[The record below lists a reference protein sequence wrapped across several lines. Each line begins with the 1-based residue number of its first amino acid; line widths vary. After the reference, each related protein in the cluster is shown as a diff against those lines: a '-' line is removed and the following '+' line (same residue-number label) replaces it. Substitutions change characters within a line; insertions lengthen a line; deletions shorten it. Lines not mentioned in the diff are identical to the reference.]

1 MKYKIQKNIPIP
13 QKPTNQCE
21 YPFNEMNIGD
31 SFLCNNSEKVR
42 SSAKKFGCTVTIRST
57 KEDGLNNFR
66 VWKINKGV

>member
-21 YPFNEMNIGD
+21 YPFSEMNIGD
-31 SFLCNNSEKVR
+31 SFLCSNSEKVR
-42 SSAKKFGCTVTIRST
+42 LAAKKFGCSVTIRST
-57 KEDGLNNFR
+57 KEDVLKGYR